1 MEGVGMIG
9 GWFFQICFG
18 VGNDSWPMK
27 KKHSLLVLEEQSAD
41 FHSMAHST
49 EWIHSIEC
57 FLFGRMVFF
66 TSLLRATSSFDRME
80 FF

>member
-66 TSLLRATSSFDRME
+66 TSLLLG
-80 FF
+80 

>member
-57 FLFGRMVFF
+57 FLFDPYADMILADGITV
-66 TSLLRATSSFDRME
+66 LRNDLRR
-80 FF
+80 